1 MDIAT
6 VDKLLTTT
14 RTVRKR
20 LDLDR
25 PVELE
30 VIHECLDIA
39 IQAPTG
45 SNVQGYRFMV
55 VTDDEKK
62 AGIADY
68 YRKAWQVYY
77 SQTQKSSGPT
87 NPDDPRAQRAS
98 QTMSSAAYLAENMER
113 VPVLVIPCIEGR
125 AEKGTVVN
133 QASLYGSI
141 IPATWSF
148 MLALRSRG
156 LGAAWTTLH
165 LGFEQQVGELLGIP
179 DRFTQVA
186 LLPVAYYTGDDFN
199 PAKRIP
205 ARSRTFIN
213 TWGATDEG

>member
-6 VDKLLTTT
+6 VDHLLTTT

-20 LDLDR
+20 LDLER
-25 PVELE
+25 PVELD

-45 SNVQGYRFMV
+45 SNIQGYRFMV

-68 YRKAWQVYY
+68 YGKAWQGYY
-77 SQTQKSSGPT
+77 SQVKQSTGPS
-87 NPDDPRAQRAS
+87 NPDDPRAQRAQ
-98 QTMSSAAYLAENMER
+98 QTVSSAAYLAENLQR

-125 AEKGTVVN
+125 AEKGSVVE

-141 IPATWSF
+141 IPAAWSF

-156 LGAAWTTLH
+156 LGASWTTLH
-165 LGFEQQVGELLGIP
+165 LAFEHQVGELLGIP
-179 DRFTQVA
+179 TNFTQVA
-186 LLPVAYYTGDDFN
+186 LLPVAYYTGDDFR

-205 ARSRTFIN
+205 ARTRTFIN
-213 TWGATDEG
+213 TWGSVDPE